1 MINTNKQKNLE
12 EIHELEQLVN
22 KSYEVFTKNHKTTNF
37 DDFEIVLKDL
47 KKRVVR
53 NTMTNIVAVIDRVVE
68 NGSKNKGGENKQFN
82 IGSIQIASDESL
94 LLVGREVLGVDLID
108 KKYILDNTTTLI
120 DFRDVLRIY

>member
-1 MINTNKQKNLE
+1 MINTNEQKNLE

-68 NGSKNKGGENKQFN
+68 NGSKNKDGENKQFN